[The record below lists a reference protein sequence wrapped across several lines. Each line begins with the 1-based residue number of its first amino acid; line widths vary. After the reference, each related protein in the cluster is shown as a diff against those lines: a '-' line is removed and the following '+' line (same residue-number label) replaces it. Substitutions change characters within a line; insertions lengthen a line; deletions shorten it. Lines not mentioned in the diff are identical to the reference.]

1 MQASKNTLMQFNDV
15 TLGYGNQVVLSGISF
30 DLFENDFVGL
40 VGPNGSG
47 KTTLLRAILGHLKPL
62 KGRISR
68 YDENRGIRFGYVPQ
82 KEHLEN
88 IFPFTAFEVV
98 LMGTYNRVGLL
109 KRPGKA
115 EYDLAKQCLE
125 HVGIMD
131 LKDKLY
137 KNLSGGQKQRTLI
150 ARALATQPNVLV
162 LDEPTNG
169 MDLMSQKSIL
179 DLIAALHKTDELT
192 ILMVSHLLTE
202 VSNYVHKIILVESD
216 HFQVGLLDEILTTE
230 NLSKMYDMPVFVD
243 KIKGNSV
250 VIVGDKKND

>member
-1 MQASKNTLMQFNDV
+1 MESSNHTLIQFNEV
-15 TLGYGNQVVLSGISF
+15 TLGYGNHAVLSDISF

-47 KTTLLRAILGHLKPL
+47 KTTLLRAILGNLKPL
-62 KGRISR
+62 KGRI
-68 YDENRGIRFGYVPQ
+68 NRSNDDRDIKFGYVPQ

-98 LMGTYNRVGLL
+98 LMGTYKQVGLFG
-109 KRPGKA
+109 RPGMK
-115 EYDLAKQCLE
+115 EYDLARQSLE
-125 HVGIMD
+125 HVGILH
-131 LKDKLY
+131 LKDKLF

-169 MDLMSQKSIL
+169 MDLISQKSIL
-179 DLIAALHKTDELT
+179 DLITDLHTKDKLT

-202 VSNYVHKIILVESD
+202 VSNYVKKIILVEPN
-216 HFQVGLLDEILTTE
+216 HFQVGALKDILTTA
-230 NLSKMYDMPVFVD
+230 NLTKMYNMPVFVD
-243 KIKGNSV
+243 KIKGSNI
-250 VIVGDKKND
+250 VIVGEKNG

>member
-1 MQASKNTLMQFNDV
+1 MKTLNKTLIQFNDV
-15 TLGYGNQVVLSGISF
+15 TLGYANHIVLSEISF

-62 KGRISR
+62 KGRIERRTS
-68 YDENRGIRFGYVPQ
+68 DKAINFGYVPQ

-88 IFPFTAFEVV
+88 IFPFSAFEVV
-98 LMGTYNRVGLL
+98 LMGTYKHVGLFG
-109 KRPGKA
+109 RPGKK
-115 EYDLAKQCLE
+115 EHDLAKQSLE
-125 HVGIMD
+125 HVGILH
-131 LKDKLY
+131 LKDKLF

-169 MDLMSQKSIL
+169 MDLISQKSIL
-179 DLIAALHKTDELT
+179 DLITELHTKDRLT

-202 VSNYVHKIILVESD
+202 VSNYVKKIILVESN
-216 HFQVGLLDEILTTE
+216 HFQVGSLDEILTSA
-230 NLSKMYDMPVFVD
+230 NLTKMYDMPVFVD
-243 KIKGNSV
+243 KIKGNNI
-250 VIVGDKKND
+250 VIVGEKND